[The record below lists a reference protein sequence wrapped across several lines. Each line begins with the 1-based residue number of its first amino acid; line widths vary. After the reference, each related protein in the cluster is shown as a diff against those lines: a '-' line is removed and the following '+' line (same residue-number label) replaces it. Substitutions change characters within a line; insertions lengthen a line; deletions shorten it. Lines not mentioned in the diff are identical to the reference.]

1 MLGNFSLSNLFYSF
15 DVDILAYIAIFF
27 LLFAGITFLLKRT
40 LFKDSRGVL
49 IAISASSSLLAMY
62 GLIRANF
69 SIAELFF
76 KLNLPPELQYNLAW
90 IIFILVFLILWMRT
104 DLGITLM
111 LTGLMFFLVG
121 ALKLV
126 YADLL
131 VEIVGGIMVVAGY
144 FLHKRIIYKRELKD
158 MNLKERQE
166 YKEKKSARRQAR
178 FDKWRNIGN
187 RTNNPKKNNP
197 RPTRQRSNRELQ
209 RKYDFYAG
217 KIKRIQRENKG
228 KIPKKGTKEGHKR
241 HRSIQ
246 AMKAIENSA
255 RKKGFKLR

>member
-90 IIFILVFLILWMRT
+90 IIFILVFLILWIKT

-131 VEIVGGIMVVAGY
+131 VEIVGGVMVVAGY
-144 FLHKRIIYKRELKD
+144 FLHKRIVHKRDLKN
-158 MNLKERQE
+158 MNLKDRQE
-166 YKEKKSARRQAR
+166 YLTARKGLKKARR
-178 FDKWRNIGN
+178 
-187 RTNNPKKNNP
+187 
-197 RPTRQRSNRELQ
+197 
-209 RKYDFYAG
+209 
-217 KIKRIQRENKG
+217 
-228 KIPKKGTKEGHKR
+228 KEWYERGRRGGHKLGR
-241 HRSIQ
+241 ILYGKKTS
-246 AMKAIENSA
+246 KNS
-255 RKKGFKLR
+255 GFKYEAGMRRGGKTKRRSRFLGKKLANRYTKKYGKKAANKRFNQYKK